1 MQRRAKSGAS
11 DEMIEHDQT
20 SWSGAAVTN
29 NRKKRSRGSNVIAA
43 ASLIALTVSLISTPS
58 FAGPSTSILTV
69 ADFNQDGVT
78 DLLAEK
84 LGAPNVGLL
93 WVIPIDSATG
103 LRLTG
108 ASEFPIQLQ
117 DGYEFLAVGNFNGN
131 LEGQSQ
137 IAARKTSGTP
147 GAEIGAV
154 RLWDLN
160 DDASGLT
167 TAPEGVLTIAPDPI
181 YSLVG
186 IGDMDDN
193 GVDDFVFVQTDCG
206 IPANCPNPGLI
217 RVYLMNTS
225 MQLMQIAHP
234 LNAEAPTFANP
245 LVIFGVA
252 DANGDGHSDVVLANR
267 TQRNLR
273 TFLMQE
279 DATFGISVLEQKFA
293 FKLPANDND
302 FLGFALLDPGAR
314 ADLIFANNSGSE
326 GLVQARLMQANAEG
340 LSLPYYL
347 TNMET
352 TREYVGNGLFDSDT
366 ETDLVVQTIANGQV
380 RVILLEM
387 DADDSG
393 VVDTSDRGLDL
404 TKSSTYPVRLDPA
417 DWESRTTGAV
427 TFP

>member
-1 MQRRAKSGAS
+1 
-11 DEMIEHDQT
+11 MIST
-20 SWSGAAVTN
+20 KAAGLRDTA
-29 NRKKRSRGSNVIAA
+29 I
-43 ASLIALTVSLISTPS
+43 IALASALVLGAITLAMPA

-84 LGAPNVGLL
+84 TGATNPGLL

-137 IAARKTSGTP
+137 IAARKTSGMP
-147 GAEIGAV
+147 VEEIGFV
-154 RLWDLN
+154 RLWDLT

-167 TAPEGVLTIAPDPI
+167 TPAEGVPTFSPDPV
-181 YSLVG
+181 YSLIG
-186 IGDMDDN
+186 IGDLDDN

-206 IPANCPNPGLI
+206 VPANCPNPGLM

-225 MQLMQIAHP
+225 MELMQIAHP
-234 LNAEAPTFANP
+234 LNVGSFPNP
-245 LVIFGVA
+245 LEIFGVA
-252 DANGDGHSDVVLANR
+252 DADGDGHSDIILANR

-273 TFLMQE
+273 TFLMGNAVDGE
-279 DATFGISVLEQKFA
+279 GLPTITVSAQKFA

-302 FLGFALLDPGAR
+302 FIGFALINPGSR
-314 ADLIFANNSGSE
+314 ADLVFANNSGSE
-326 GLVQARLMQANAEG
+326 GLIQTRLMEANAEG

-347 TNMET
+347 TNIGT
-352 TREYVGNGLFDSDT
+352 THKYVGSGLFDSDT

-380 RVILLEM
+380 RVLLLEM

-393 VVDTSDRGLDL
+393 VVDTDDRGLDL
-404 TKSSTYPVRLDPA
+404 TKSSTFPVRLDPTQ
-417 DWESRTTGAV
+417 WLERSTGPV